1 MAFPNTYNINYYEG
15 DTYEFNISPKNSD
28 GSAYDLTGFL
38 PTFTIASTRGPAPDF
53 SIAAVSSKNSTG
65 TTILCEITPTV
76 GRQLIA
82 GTQYVYDVQ
91 ISSGSKTFTLLTGT
105 ISVTADVTG
114 A

>member
-28 GSAYDLTGFL
+28 GSVYNLTGFL
-38 PTFTIASTRGPAPDF
+38 PTFTIASSRGPSPDF
-53 SIAAVSSKNSTG
+53 SISATAAKNNTG
-65 TTILCEITPTV
+65 TTIECSITPTV
-76 GRQLIA
+76 GRQLVE

-91 ISSGSKTFTLLTGT
+91 IASSSKTFTLLTGT
-105 ISVTADVTG
+105 ITVTADVTG